1 MNVRLHLVVR
11 LGVAQG
17 DVAATEPVYI
27 LEMNLHLLR
36 FREPEKAFG
45 FGIDAVD
52 QRLDEITAC
61 LPGLSPV
68 ENKELCVRFDGG
80 RLSSDGGVLVLR
92 EIEKRLGLAAR
103 PAGCLSDAR
112 DPASTTHSYA
122 DMIGARM
129 FAIAC
134 GYEDCDDLDVLRFDP
149 AFKLACG
156 RLPES
161 GRDLMSQPTLSRL
174 ENAPSWRE
182 LARMGLTMID
192 LFCDSFERVPQRI
205 VLDIDDTPDAVH
217 GGQQLALFN
226 AHYDEYCF
234 QPIHIFD
241 AATAKPVLS
250 LLRPGKRPSGDE
262 AARVLRHVI
271 GRIRRHWPRVE
282 IAVRGD
288 GHYGTPEVMDLLED
302 QGHGY
307 ILGLPGNARL
317 SEIGQPWCEDAALR
331 RVQSGKDKV
340 RRFFQTGYQA
350 KSWSRERKVVARV
363 EATARGTDVR
373 FVVTNLP
380 GRAKLLYE
388 RVCCARGRME
398 NMLKEHKLYTK
409 SDRTSCHRWE
419 ANQFRL
425 FLHTAASWLLH
436 QLRRTAPRRS
446 PWRTATFETLRRA
459 FPQDRRAHRGA
470 QHPHQDRPAPG
481 LPISQRP
488 DRDGR
493 LHRRPRPLIQAARA
507 AG

>member
-1 MNVRLHLVVR
+1 M
-11 LGVAQG
+11 
-17 DVAATEPVYI
+17 
-27 LEMNLHLLR
+27 
-36 FREPEKAFG
+36 
-45 FGIDAVD
+45 
-52 QRLDEITAC
+52 DEITAY

-103 PAGCLSDAR
+103 LAGCLSDAR

-317 SEIGQPWCEDAALR
+317 SEIGEPWCEDAALR

-388 RVCCARGRME
+388 RVYCARGRME
-398 NMLKEHKLYTK
+398 NMIKEHKLYTK

-419 ANQFRL
+419 PTSSGCSCTPPPIGCCISCAGPRPAARRGAAHDATVAVAL
-425 FLHTAASWLLH
+425 EDESSDGGPAASVQADVVAAHVVCCEVGILSGH
-436 QLRRTAPRRS
+436 SRRRVDWCQIYDP
-446 PWRTATFETLRRA
+446 
-459 FPQDRRAHRGA
+459 
-470 QHPHQDRPAPG
+470 PA
-481 LPISQRP
+481 
-488 DRDGR
+488 
-493 LHRRPRPLIQAARA
+493 RRPGTVHPQGLSLGGRCFSNNLL
-507 AG
+507 

>member
-1 MNVRLHLVVR
+1 M
-11 LGVAQG
+11 AS
-17 DVAATEPVYI
+17 
-27 LEMNLHLLR
+27 
-36 FREPEKAFG
+36 
-45 FGIDAVD
+45 AVD
-52 QRLDEITAC
+52 SRLAYA
-61 LPGLSPV
+61 
-68 ENKELCVRFDGG
+68 
-80 RLSSDGGVLVLR
+80 RLSAVATAS
-92 EIEKRLGLAAR
+92 RLPTANRGSNNSYTTSWDTTGLAAR
-103 PAGCLSDAR
+103 LAGCLSDAR

-182 LARMGLTMID
+182 LARLGLTMID

-317 SEIGQPWCEDAALR
+317 SEIGQPWCEDLAQPGVAGKPENVAVALILQQ
-331 RVQSGKDKV
+331 VHD
-340 RRFFQTGYQA
+340 
-350 KSWSRERKVVARV
+350 
-363 EATARGTDVR
+363 
-373 FVVTNLP
+373 L
-380 GRAKLLYE
+380 GRAVMAVATHRDLDPGPMAPDAADDVAQDPRRL
-388 RVCCARGRME
+388 VTGWPLAGRS
-398 NMLKEHKLYTK
+398 
-409 SDRTSCHRWE
+409 SDSTGL
-419 ANQFRL
+419 AV
-425 FLHTAASWLLH
+425 AASKMWM
-436 QLRRTAPRRS
+436 
-446 PWRTATFETLRRA
+446 
-459 FPQDRRAHRGA
+459 G
-470 QHPHQDRPAPG
+470 
-481 LPISQRP
+481 
-488 DRDGR
+488 
-493 LHRRPRPLIQAARA
+493 
-507 AG
+507 

>member
-1 MNVRLHLVVR
+1 M
-11 LGVAQG
+11 
-17 DVAATEPVYI
+17 
-27 LEMNLHLLR
+27 
-36 FREPEKAFG
+36 
-45 FGIDAVD
+45 
-52 QRLDEITAC
+52 DEITAY

-103 PAGCLSDAR
+103 LAGCLSDAR

-234 QPIHIFD
+234 SPSTSSTRRPPSRCCRCCVRASGHLVTRRRGSCATSS
-241 AATAKPVLS
+241 AASGAIG
-250 LLRPGKRPSGDE
+250 PGSRS
-262 AARVLRHVI
+262 RY
-271 GRIRRHWPRVE
+271 
-282 IAVRGD
+282 

-388 RVCCARGRME
+388 RVYCARGRME
-398 NMLKEHKLYTK
+398 NMIKEHKLYTK

-425 FLHTAASWLLH
+425 FLHTAAYWLLH

-459 FPQDRRAHRGA
+459 FLKIAVRIEELNTRIKIALPSAYPYRNALIAMAASIAA
-470 QHPHQDRPAPG
+470 QGP
-481 LPISQRP
+481 
-488 DRDGR
+488 
-493 LHRRPRPLIQAARA
+493 
-507 AG
+507 